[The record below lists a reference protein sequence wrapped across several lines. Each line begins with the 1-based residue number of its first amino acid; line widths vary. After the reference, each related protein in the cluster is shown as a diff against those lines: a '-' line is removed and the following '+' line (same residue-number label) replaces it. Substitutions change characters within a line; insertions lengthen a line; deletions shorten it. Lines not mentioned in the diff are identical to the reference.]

1 MRIRFTP
8 ERKVFFELFSRASS
22 NAVDIARL
30 AGELFERYPESGQEL
45 LGQIKELEH
54 TGDTLTY
61 EIVDQINKSF
71 VTPFDR
77 DDIYRLAGAVDD
89 VTDAIEDATEL
100 LGLYDVEQP
109 TRSSTRPSTVSGRGA
124 SRRCRPTSAHWPG

>member
-45 LGQIKELEH
+45 LGQIK
-54 TGDTLTY
+54 
-61 EIVDQINKSF
+61 
-71 VTPFDR
+71 
-77 DDIYRLAGAVDD
+77 
-89 VTDAIEDATEL
+89 
-100 LGLYDVEQP
+100 
-109 TRSSTRPSTVSGRGA
+109 
-124 SRRCRPTSAHWPG
+124 